1 MVLELIVL
9 AAALLGL
16 AAVVAEIL
24 VKSPEALAEMAH
36 DSERFA
42 RPARRAEKPAVPAND
57 SSPRL
62 AA

>member
-1 MVLELIVL
+1 MVLELFVL

-24 VKSPEALAEMAH
+24 VKSPEALSEMAR

-42 RPARRAEKPAVPAND
+42 RPVCRVEKAPVPAND

>member
-1 MVLELIVL
+1 MVLELFVL

-24 VKSPEALAEMAH
+24 VKSPEALSEMAR

-42 RPARRAEKPAVPAND
+42 RPVRRVEKAPVPAND